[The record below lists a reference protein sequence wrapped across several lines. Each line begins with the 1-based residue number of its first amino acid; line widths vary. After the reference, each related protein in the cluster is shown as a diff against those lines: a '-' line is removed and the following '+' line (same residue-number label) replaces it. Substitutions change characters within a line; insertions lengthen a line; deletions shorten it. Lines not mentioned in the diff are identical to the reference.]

1 MKSQKDILERLA
13 NIQKTLLSNRPSI
26 EKMWEELRM
35 MRFKVRPTQG
45 DIYQIN
51 LNDNRFVEILWN
63 LGKLDEMFQKE
74 VKLINKSEKEIFY
87 RYFDDTYRRFQDQ
100 LNQLNLRKPFQM
112 KTPSFLEMEIF
123 KEGKRKRKLN

>member
-1 MKSQKDILERLA
+1 MKNQKDILERLA
-13 NIQKTLLSNRPSI
+13 DIQKALSLNRPSI

-51 LNDNRFVEILWN
+51 LNDTRFVEILWN

-74 VKLINKSEKEIFY
+74 VKLINKSEREIFY

-100 LNQLNLRKPFQM
+100 LNQLNLRKPFQI